1 MASRLS
7 NALNLFIF
15 ISLLCLR
22 IRAEE
27 GNTGSVFFID
37 STSQGF
43 LRSSDLTSQ
52 GGSMLL
58 SDVTA
63 ALLILLGFAPPASLT
78 AESSI
83 KLNGIL
89 SPNPFGRPHAVLM
102 LEVSGTRGWIIDL
115 YNGSYNFQRIY
126 CNFFVLADQIPA
138 GVKFGSY
145 IQSTV
150 VLDSVKADVQLPE
163 RDEVS
168 MISVGESEGSEC
180 NAACMEK
187 ELHDM
192 AAEFGG
198 SYVDDEL
205 TIDLASGTRL
215 NLHMAKKADR
225 EFTIKL
231 VSLVR
236 DIRGAVEIHRDLD
249 GRMKNQA
256 ELIKGRFVGIKAL
269 QEQYGPDGVAQQ
281 GMELFQMMLEMIF
294 DPLQGA
300 YQGQIVGVI
309 LFTGVSLP
317 ESEAFLN
324 VKSTSR
330 TSRLL
335 EEKAPTASPTH
346 TVEILLVRR
355 TLAWITGIILLI
367 STLLGMFFLFNMPIT
382 RDTLLYSNVKLD

>member
-37 STSQGF
+37 STSQRF

-52 GGSMLL
+52 SGSMLL

-63 ALLILLGFAPPASLT
+63 AVLILLGFAPPASLT

-83 KLNGIL
+83 KLNEIL
-89 SPNPFGRPHAVLM
+89 SPNPFGRPRAVLM
-102 LEVSGTRGWIIDL
+102 LEVSGTR
-115 YNGSYNFQRIY
+115 
-126 CNFFVLADQIPA
+126 DQIPA

-187 ELHDM
+187 ELHDT
-192 AAEFGG
+192 AAKLGG

-225 EFTIKL
+225 EFTVKL

-236 DIRGAVEIHRDLD
+236 DIRGAMEIHRDLD

-324 VKSTSR
+324 VKSTSH

-335 EEKAPTASPTH
+335 EERAPTASPTLI
-346 TVEILLVRR
+346 VEILLVRR

-367 STLLGMFFLFNMPIT
+367 STLLGTFFLFNMPIT